1 MSCSVETSTTCTQE
15 EGSQNSS
22 GKGREWSFLQVQ
34 LVHKK
39 KVLRTRPGKDG
50 SGLYRGLRAMPSSRV
65 LVQTDTWF
73 FVFGSSGLRVWCL
86 LPVPDVPYN
95 DFYEYIFRLIHS

>member
-65 LVQTDTWF
+65 LVQTDRMHLHLVFRFWF
-73 FVFGSSGLRVWCL
+73 VWPSCV
-86 LPVPDVPYN
+86 VPAARP
-95 DFYEYIFRLIHS
+95 